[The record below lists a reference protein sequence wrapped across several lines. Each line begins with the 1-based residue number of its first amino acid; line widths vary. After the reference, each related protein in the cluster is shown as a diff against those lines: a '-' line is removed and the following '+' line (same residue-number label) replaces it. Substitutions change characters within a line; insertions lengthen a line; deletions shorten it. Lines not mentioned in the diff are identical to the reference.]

1 MPNCRLSDEYIYLI
15 NVLYIFQHLQKITN
29 ELDGEERRF
38 EVITSRMQQYF
49 CVRED
54 GFKLQ
59 EFLQTLKQF
68 CDQVK
73 EVRKA
78 RIQSHCA
85 FVSEGPAKH

>member
-1 MPNCRLSDEYIYLI
+1 MPK
-15 NVLYIFQHLQKITN
+15 VLYTSSISRKTVEKIN
-29 ELDGEERRF
+29 EEERRF
-38 EVITSRMQQYF
+38 EVNTSRMQQYF

-85 FVSEGPAKH
+85 FVSEGPASINEEKKAHL